1 MTYRLA
7 KVNGKVIQ
15 VLRGSSVVYYDG
27 DDRIEAP
34 VALVEAGS
42 FDEAVRK
49 FSEENDGQGSR
60 TGDASFIQRP

>member
-7 KVNGKVIQ
+7 KVNGRVIQ

-27 DDRIEAP
+27 DDRVEAP
-34 VALVEAGS
+34 VSLVEADS

-60 TGDASFIQRP
+60 TGDASSVQRP